1 MSMLDYSEITVRKYI
16 VYESEP
22 YEVMENHIFRMQQR
36 KPQNKTKIKN
46 LLTGRISD
54 ITFHAADKVEEAEIN
69 TREAKFLYNSKNEWW
84 FVDPEVA
91 SKRFKISEELL
102 GIKTKFLLP
111 NSIYALQ
118 VYIAPGADE
127 ADGVIFDIRLPATV
141 DLEVVEAPPGIKGDT
156 ARGGGKQIV
165 LKGGLVVT
173 APLFVNVG
181 DMVKVNTDTGEYRE
195 RLTK

>member
-16 VYESEP
+16 VYEGEP

-54 ITFHAADKVEEAEIN
+54 ITFHAADKVEEAEIAG
-69 TREAKFLYNSKNEWW
+69 REAKFLYSSKGEWW

-102 GIKTKFLLP
+102 GIKAKFLQP
-111 NSIYALQ
+111 NEIYDLQ
-118 VYIAPGADE
+118 VYIAPDTDE
-127 ADGVIFDIRLPATV
+127 DDGVIFDIRLPATV
-141 DLEVVEAPPGIKGDT
+141 DLEVMEAPPGIKGDT

-181 DMVKVNTDTGEYRE
+181 DTVKVNSDTGEYRE
-195 RLTK
+195 RVSK